1 MKIANFESLKDN
13 NILGLVNSEFIE
25 MTVTTNKLELQ
36 EDLNL
41 RFSDGTEQ
49 YLPYGRN
56 YRNTATNDVVVVE
69 DSATGQLLF
78 CGGLI
83 AYVVSQGRICTTV
96 ETAYKVEPFPS
107 LEYRQDFGE
116 FQVFLV
122 GSNIVLVWDYGVVIF
137 DKEFNLIEKREKC
150 ADDILESTSVTQLIF
165 KSSFDDEEFE
175 IKLK

>member
-1 MKIANFESLKDN
+1 MSVEKRHKAMKITNFESLKDN
-13 NILGLVNSEFIE
+13 NILRLVNSEFIE

-78 CGGLI
+78 
-83 AYVVSQGRICTTV
+83 
-96 ETAYKVEPFPS
+96 
-107 LEYRQDFGE
+107 
-116 FQVFLV
+116 
-122 GSNIVLVWDYGVVIF
+122 
-137 DKEFNLIEKREKC
+137 
-150 ADDILESTSVTQLIF
+150 
-165 KSSFDDEEFE
+165 
-175 IKLK
+175 